1 MGVLFSRKQQKR
13 QIFPIPPIAP
23 YPGGPTGGFSY
34 DNGNSSERSL
44 RVPVVWACVKLLAD
58 TVSILPLETY
68 EAAPQ
73 QVDGVARK
81 VANPEVIKV
90 PEPGRTQSEWIHC
103 IMVSLLLRGNAYG
116 LMQFDNQGRPT
127 EIVLLHPDLVRV
139 NVSPLGELSYTINK
153 NGTSITLPRSMVW
166 HLRGLTL
173 PGSFEGMSP
182 IAYAAATI
190 GLDMAAR
197 DFAGGY
203 FSESGMPKAVIT
215 HEAVINQ
222 AEATVIKDRVLTAL
236 NGREPLVMGGGVKFT
251 PISIK
256 PEESQFL
263 ETQNASV
270 AQISRYFGVPP
281 EMVGGSG
288 SSSMTYANVEQ
299 RSIDFLT
306 FSVQFWLKR
315 IEDSCATLLP
325 STQITK
331 FDVRPLLRTSAEDA
345 AKVDNMRVAGKIMT
359 PDEIRA
365 RYNLPPLTPEQIKLL
380 DLVPMIATPLGG
392 MKGLP
397 PEIVKAEALKK
408 QQDQANPT
416 PKAGE

>member
-34 DNGNSSERSL
+34 DTGFSSEKSM
-44 RVPVVWACVKLLAD
+44 RVPTVWACVKLLAD
-58 TVSILPLETY
+58 TVSILPLDTY
-68 EAAPQ
+68 DAAPL
-73 QVDGVARK
+73 QVDGVSKKIINAD
-81 VANPEVIKV
+81 VITT

-103 IMVSLLLRGNAYG
+103 VMVSLLLRGNAYG
-116 LMQFDNQGRPT
+116 LLQFDKNGRAT
-127 EIVLLHPDLVRV
+127 EVVLLHPDLVTV
-139 NVSPLGELSYTINK
+139 NISKTGVISYTINK
-153 NGTSITLPRSMVW
+153 GGENITLPSQMVW

-173 PGSFEGMSP
+173 PGSYEGLSP
-182 IAYAAATI
+182 IAYAAATL
-190 GLDMAAR
+190 GLDVAAR

-203 FSESGMPKAVIT
+203 FAESGMPKAVIT
-215 HEAVINQ
+215 HDAVINQ

-236 NGREPLVMGGGVKFT
+236 NGREPLVIGGGVKFT

-256 PEESQFL
+256 PDEAQFL
-263 ETQNASV
+263 QTQNANV
-270 AQISRYFGVPP
+270 AQIARYFGVPP

-315 IEDSCATLLP
+315 IEDSCSTFLP
-325 STQITK
+325 KAQITK
-331 FDVRPLLRTSAEDA
+331 FDVRPLLRTSAIDS
-345 AKVDNMRVAGKIMT
+345 AKVDNMRIAGKIMT

-380 DLVPMIATPLGG
+380 DLVPIIATPLGG

-408 QQDQANPT
+408 QQELDTPT